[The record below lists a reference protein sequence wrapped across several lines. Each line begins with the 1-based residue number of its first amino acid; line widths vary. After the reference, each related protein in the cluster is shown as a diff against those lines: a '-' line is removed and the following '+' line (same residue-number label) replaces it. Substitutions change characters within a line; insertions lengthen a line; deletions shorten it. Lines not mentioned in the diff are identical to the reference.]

1 MLCETVCPA
10 KCITIVAGEHPD
22 PNVEKYPVRFDIDL
36 GVCVY
41 CGYCV
46 EVCPEDAIRMDTGIL
61 DVAAYSRD
69 EMKLDIHELMDPGLR
84 KPIGDCSL
92 KFPHECRLAGGQIKG
107 SWNGIYADAP

>member
-10 KCITIVAGEHPD
+10 RCITIVAGEHPD

-36 GVCVY
+36 GICVY

-69 EMKLDIHELMDPGLR
+69 EMKLDIHELMNPALR
-84 KPIGDCSL
+84 KPVVECDL
-92 KFPHECRLAGGQIKG
+92 KFPHECRHSGGAIKG
-107 SWNGIYADAP
+107 SWD

>member
-1 MLCETVCPA
+1 
-10 KCITIVAGEHPD
+10 
-22 PNVEKYPVRFDIDL
+22 
-36 GVCVY
+36 
-41 CGYCV
+41 
-46 EVCPEDAIRMDTGIL
+46 MDTGIL